1 MAKARS
7 ASAFCRSIAASDTE
21 RRQGENVPNN
31 RRLAMLTLFA
41 VAALLPITAASQ
53 TKLNLGVGV
62 GSDFITAF
70 VAKDEGFFEKHGLD
84 VALSTVVNSALMP
97 AALVGGTVQ
106 IAILTGPNIV
116 LANDGG
122 LDLVAVAG
130 IARIQTTNPRSNL
143 VTRAALKISMP
154 EDLRGKKIG
163 IPGINS
169 SLDLIFKKWLLDR
182 HVPPS
187 EVTEVEA
194 PFAQMTDMLRG
205 GQLDGALP
213 VEPALSRIVDSGA
226 AVKTFAVQSDV
237 NPDFLASF
245 WAATRDWATQ
255 NRATILAYRAALA
268 DAWEFI
274 KEHPDEV
281 DAIEKRHL
289 GYVDPHG
296 PTIALDLKPID
307 FQFWIDLCRQVG
319 VLRQPVDATT
329 IVFD

>member
-1 MAKARS
+1 MPKDRM
-7 ASAFCRSIAASDTE
+7 
-21 RRQGENVPNN
+21 
-31 RRLAMLTLFA
+31 LALLSVVV
-41 VAALLPITAASQ
+41 VAAMPLPAASQ

-70 VAKDEGFFEKHGLD
+70 VAKDEGFFDQHGLD
-84 VALSTVVNSALMP
+84 VTVSTVVNSALMP

-130 IARIQTTNPRSNL
+130 IARIEKSNPRSNL
-143 VTRAALKISMP
+143 VTRAALRIGKP
-154 EDLRGKKIG
+154 EDLIGKKIG

-169 SLDLIFKKWLLDR
+169 SLDLVFKKWLLDR
-182 HVPPS
+182 SVDPRA
-187 EVTEVEA
+187 VGTVEA
-194 PFAQMTDMLRG
+194 PFAQMSDMLKG

-255 NRATILAYRAALA
+255 NRPMILAYRAALN
-268 DAWEFI
+268 DAWDFI
-274 KEHPDEV
+274 KQNPDAV
-281 DAIEKRHL
+281 NVIEKKYL

-296 PTIALDLKPID
+296 PSIALDLTAAD
-307 FQFWIDLCRQVG
+307 FRFWTELCRQVG
-319 VLRQPVDATT
+319 MLHQPVDAAKL
-329 IVFD
+329 IFD

>member
-1 MAKARS
+1 MPKSRS
-7 ASAFCRSIAASDTE
+7 LAILSLFTALALAPLPAASET
-21 RRQGENVPNN
+21 
-31 RRLAMLTLFA
+31 T
-41 VAALLPITAASQ
+41 
-53 TKLNLGVGV
+53 TKFNLGVGV

-70 VAKDEGFFEKHGLD
+70 VAKDGGFFEKHGLD
-84 VALSTVVNSALMP
+84 VTVSTVVNSALIP
-97 AALVGGTVQ
+97 AALVGGTMQ

-130 IARIQTTNPRSNL
+130 IARIQKTNPRSNL
-143 VTRAALKISMP
+143 VTRAALKISQP

-163 IPGINS
+163 VPGINS
-169 SLDLIFKKWLLDR
+169 SLDLVFKKWLLDR
-182 HVPPS
+182 NVPLS
-187 EVTEVEA
+187 EVTEVEV
-194 PFAQMTDMLRG
+194 PFAQMTDMLKG

-213 VEPALSRIVDSGA
+213 VEPALSRVVDSGA

-245 WAATRDWATQ
+245 WAATRDWAVQ
-255 NRATILAYRAALA
+255 NRPTIVAYRAALA

-274 KEHPDEV
+274 KQHPDEV
-281 DAIEKRHL
+281 NAIEKKHL

-296 PTIALDLKPID
+296 PTIALDLKPVD

-319 VLRQPVDATT
+319 VLRQTMDPAK
-329 IVFD
+329 IIFD

>member
-1 MAKARS
+1 MPKSGFLAALTLLLAAS
-7 ASAFCRSIAASDTE
+7 ASS
-21 RRQGENVPNN
+21 P
-31 RRLAMLTLFA
+31 
-41 VAALLPITAASQ
+41 AASQ
-53 TKLNLGVGV
+53 PAASFTLGVGV

-84 VALSTVVNSALMP
+84 VTLSTVVNSALMP

-116 LANDGG
+116 LANEGG

-130 IARIQTTNPRSNL
+130 IARIQKTNPRSNL
-143 VTRAALKISMP
+143 VTRAELKIGEP
-154 EDLRGKKIG
+154 EDLKGKKIA

-169 SLDLIFKKWLLDR
+169 SLDLVFKKWLLDR
-182 HVPPS
+182 GVPPN

-194 PFAQMTDMLRG
+194 PFAQMTDMLKG

-255 NRATILAYRAALA
+255 NRATIVAYRAALA

-274 KEHPDEV
+274 KLHPDEV
-281 DAIEKRHL
+281 AAIEKKHL

-296 PTIALDLKPID
+296 PTIALDLEPAD
-307 FQFWIDLCRQVG
+307 FQFWVELCRQVG
-319 VLRQPVDATT
+319 VSRQPAEAAKF
-329 IVFD
+329 IFD